1 MKIDN
6 IDEVEEFAKE
16 MNYFFTYIERTNSD
30 LKNELRIKELEQDD
44 LLHEIELSKLN
55 AFELSKVAVRL
66 RNVRQERRV
75 IKDKLEF
82 ISTLK
87 GFADKYNNKL
97 ITGDI
102 AQLLKN
108 IRNLKENWET
118 RIYRTR
124 VLEDLKISKMKK
136 KEESK

>member
-6 IDEVEEFAKE
+6 IDEVEAFAKE

-30 LKNELRIKELEQDD
+30 LKNELRVKELEQDD
-44 LLHEIELSKLN
+44 LLHEIELSKLY

-66 RNVRQERRV
+66 RDVRQERRV

-87 GFADKYNNKL
+87 GFSDKYNNKL

-108 IRNLKENWET
+108 IRILKENWDT
-118 RIYRTR
+118 RIYKTR

-136 KEESK
+136 KEESE

>member
-66 RNVRQERRV
+66 RDVRHERRG

-118 RIYRTR
+118 RI
-124 VLEDLKISKMKK
+124 
-136 KEESK
+136 

>member
-66 RNVRQERRV
+66 RDVRHERRG

-82 ISTLK
+82 ISTLEK
-87 GFADKYNNKL
+87 
-97 ITGDI
+97 II
-102 AQLLKN
+102 Q
-108 IRNLKENWET
+108 
-118 RIYRTR
+118 
-124 VLEDLKISKMKK
+124 VLETKDKIIDFMLDDLNLNGYK
-136 KEESK
+136 KEEIYNSYKSRAISYIQGR

>member
-6 IDEVEEFAKE
+6 IDEVEKFAKE

-118 RIYRTR
+118 RIYKTR
-124 VLEDLKISKMKK
+124 ILEDLKISKMKK